1 MNALKNVMNTEICL
15 DLPFL
20 KIKMIVYGIPNCNTV
35 KKART
40 WLTDNGIDYEFHDFK
55 KQGITADKLNEWSNT
70 FGWEKVL
77 NKKGTTWK
85 KISPE
90 QQALITDQASAVA
103 LLVTHT
109 SAIKRPV
116 VEKDGKAILISFDEE
131 LYSNLLK

>member
-1 MNALKNVMNTEICL
+1 
-15 DLPFL
+15 
-20 KIKMIVYGIPNCNTV
+20 MIVYGIPNCNTV

-55 KQGITADKLNEWSNT
+55 KQGISAEKLHEWCGV

-85 KISPE
+85 KLSAE
-90 QQALITDQASAVA
+90 QQESVKDENSAVA
-103 LLVTHT
+103 VLLTNN

-116 VEKDGKAILISFDEE
+116 VEQNGKAVLISFDEE
-131 LYSNLLK
+131 LYSSLLK